1 MRRVRVGGRRH
12 RLDVRRRALR
22 ASRRAGRRPCADE
35 NLAAATFTT
44 LKPLGVW
51 AVETGQARQSRFA
64 SGLDDAL
71 RPIAGTIGLKAT
83 PKMTKT
89 AKPQPPVFLPP
100 RLLSQ
105 IGRASCRER
114 VWQ

>member
-22 ASRRAGRRPCADE
+22 ASRRSGRRPCSDE

-44 LKPLGVW
+44 LNPLGVW
-51 AVETGQARQSRFA
+51 AVETGHARQSRFA

-71 RPIAGTIGLKAT
+71 RPIAGTIGLKVT
-83 PKMTKT
+83 PQMTKS
-89 AKPQPPVFLPP
+89 AKHQSLVFLPP
-100 RLLSQ
+100 RLLALP
-105 IGRASCRER
+105 GPLH
-114 VWQ
+114 